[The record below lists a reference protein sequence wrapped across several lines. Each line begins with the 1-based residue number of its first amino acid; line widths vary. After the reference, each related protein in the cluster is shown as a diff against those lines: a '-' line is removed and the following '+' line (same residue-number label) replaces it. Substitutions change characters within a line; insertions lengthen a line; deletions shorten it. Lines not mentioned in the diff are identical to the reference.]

1 MNKIIIMLVRK
12 KLGLKKYEQF
22 RFVGQLSPY
31 HYYYFT
37 DEKLIKVVVSGPK
50 NNKIYKQLRPSG
62 VSLNY
67 IISDECEIVKVGDYE
82 KTQNK

>member
-1 MNKIIIMLVRK
+1 MKKLIIALVRR
-12 KLGLKKYEQF
+12 KLGLKKGEKF

-37 DEKLIKVVVSGPK
+37 DETLIKVVVSGPSK
-50 NNKIYKQLRPSG
+50 KKLYKHLRPSG

-67 IISDECEIVKVGDYE
+67 IISDECEIVKVVE
-82 KTQNK
+82 